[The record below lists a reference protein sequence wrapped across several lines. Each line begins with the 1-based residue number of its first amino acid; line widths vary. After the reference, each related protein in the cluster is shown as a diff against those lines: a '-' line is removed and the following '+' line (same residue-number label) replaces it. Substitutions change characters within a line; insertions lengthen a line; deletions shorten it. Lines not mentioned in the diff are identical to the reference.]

1 MLVFG
6 SAFIFVTT
14 LIKTIIEWENNNMMM
29 FLFCVAALIA
39 GYFIYGTFVE
49 KVFGIKENRTTPAF
63 SKRDGVDYVPMS
75 KKKIYLVQLLNI
87 AGVGPIFGPIMG
99 ALYGPA
105 AMLWI
110 VLGCIF
116 AGAVHDYFSGML
128 SIRNGGASVP
138 SITGRYLGKG
148 AKHFMNVF
156 AIVLLL
162 LVGVVFVS
170 APASMITNLVNE
182 QTSTTVSMGAMVA
195 IIFAY
200 YILATIVPI
209 DKIIGRFY
217 PFFGA
222 LLIFM
227 SVGLIGAIGFSSR
240 HSILAD
246 YQFSDMFTNMN
257 PNNLPLWPALFIT
270 IACGAVSGF
279 HATQSPL
286 MARCLE
292 NERNGRFVFFGA
304 MIGEGV
310 IALIWCAIALS
321 FFGSMGSL
329 GDAVADGGPG
339 NVVYTSSFGLLGTFG
354 GIIAFLGVVIL
365 PITSGDTAFRSS
377 RLILAEYFN
386 MEQKTLK
393 SRLLMAMPLFI
404 VGGVLTQ
411 VDFAVI
417 WRYFGFANQMTAV
430 MMLWTASA
438 YLLRFNKLHWI
449 STIPAMFMTAVCTT
463 FILNNSTLGFGLP
476 MQLST
481 IIGIV
486 VMLLVTGYVIK
497 ISKGKGDPEL
507 DQIEEDKLNIKPTK
521 AKIV

>member
-1 MLVFG
+1 
-6 SAFIFVTT
+6 
-14 LIKTIIEWENNNMMM
+14 MMM

-39 GYFIYGTFVE
+39 GYFIYGAFVE
-49 KVFGIKENRTTPAF
+49 KVFGINENRTTPAY
-63 SKRDGVDYVPMS
+63 SKQDGVDYVPMS
-75 KKKIYLVQLLNI
+75 NKKVYLVQLLNI

-156 AIVLLL
+156 AIILLL

-170 APASMITNLVNE
+170 APAGMISNLVNE
-182 QTSTTVSMGAMVA
+182 QSNFSVSMGTMVVV
-195 IIFAY
+195 IFAY
-200 YILATIVPI
+200 YILATLVPV

-217 PFFGA
+217 PLFGF

-227 SVGLIGAIGFSSR
+227 SVGLISAIAFSSDY
-240 HSILAD
+240 SILSG

-257 PNNLPLWPALFIT
+257 PNDLPLWPALFIT
-270 IACGAVSGF
+270 IACGAISGF

-292 NERNGRFVFFGA
+292 NEKNGRFVFFGA

-321 FFGSMGSL
+321 FFGSMDALS
-329 GDAVADGGPG
+329 DAVANGGPG
-339 NVVYTSSFGLLGTFG
+339 NVVYSSSFGLLGVFG

-386 MEQKTLK
+386 VEQKTLK
-393 SRLLMAMPLFI
+393 NRLLMAMPLFVI
-404 VGGVLTQ
+404 GGILTQ
-411 VDFAVI
+411 VDFGII

-449 STIPAMFMTAVCTT
+449 TTVPAMFMTTVCIT
-463 FILNNSTLGFGLP
+463 FILNSSTLGFGLD
-476 MQLST
+476 MQIST
-481 IIGIV
+481 IIGV
-486 VMLLVTGYVIK
+486 VAMLFITGYVIK
-497 ISKGKGDPEL
+497 VSKGKGDPEF
-507 DQIEEDKLNIKPTK
+507 DQVEEDKLNAKPET
-521 AKIV
+521 V

>member
-1 MLVFG
+1 
-6 SAFIFVTT
+6 
-14 LIKTIIEWENNNMMM
+14 MMM

-39 GYFIYGTFVE
+39 GYFIYGAFVE
-49 KVFGIKENRTTPAF
+49 KVFGIKENRTTPAY
-63 SKRDGVDYVPMS
+63 SKQDGVDYVPMS
-75 KKKIYLVQLLNI
+75 NKKVYLVQLLNI

-156 AIVLLL
+156 AIILLL

-170 APASMITNLVNE
+170 APARIISNLVNE
-182 QTSTTVSMGAMVA
+182 QSNFSVSMGTMVVV
-195 IIFAY
+195 IFAY
-200 YILATIVPI
+200 YILATLVPV

-217 PFFGA
+217 PLFGF

-227 SVGLIGAIGFSSR
+227 SVGLISAIAFSSDY
-240 HSILAD
+240 SILSG

-257 PNNLPLWPALFIT
+257 PNDLPLWPALFIT
-270 IACGAVSGF
+270 IACGAISGF

-292 NERNGRFVFFGA
+292 NEKNGRFVFFGA

-321 FFGSMGSL
+321 FFGSMDALS
-329 GDAVADGGPG
+329 DAVANGGPG
-339 NVVYTSSFGLLGTFG
+339 NVVYSSSFGLLGVFG

-386 MEQKTLK
+386 VEQKTLK
-393 SRLLMAMPLFI
+393 NRLLMAMPLFVI
-404 VGGVLTQ
+404 GGILTQ
-411 VDFAVI
+411 VDFGII
-417 WRYFGFANQMTAV
+417 WRYFGFANQTTAV

-438 YLLRFNKLHWI
+438 YLLRFNKFHWI
-449 STIPAMFMTAVCTT
+449 TTVPAMFMTAVCIT
-463 FILNNSTLGFGLP
+463 FILNNHSLGFGMD
-476 MQLST
+476 MQIST
-481 IIGIV
+481 IIGIIAS
-486 VMLLVTGYVIK
+486 LLITGYVIK

-507 DQIEEDKLNIKPTK
+507 DQAEEDKLNAKPET
-521 AKIV
+521 V

>member
-1 MLVFG
+1 ML
-6 SAFIFVTT
+6 
-14 LIKTIIEWENNNMMM
+14 W
-29 FLFCVAALIA
+29 FLTCVAALIG

-49 KVFGIKENRTTPAF
+49 KVFGINEKRQTPAHTQT
-63 SKRDGVDYVPMS
+63 DGVDYVPMS
-75 KKKIYLVQLLNI
+75 TPKVYLVQLLNI

-110 VLGCIF
+110 VIGCIF
-116 AGAVHDYFSGML
+116 AGATHDYFSGML

-138 SITGRYLGKG
+138 SLSGRYLGNG
-148 AKHFMNVF
+148 AKHFMNIF

-170 APASMITNLVNE
+170 APAGMITNLINE
-182 QTSTTVSMGAMVA
+182 QTDLTVNMTTMVV

-200 YILATIVPI
+200 YIVATIVPV

-217 PFFGA
+217 PLFGA

-227 SVGLIGAIGFSSR
+227 SVGLITAIAFSSE
-240 HSILAD
+240 HQILGG
-246 YQFSDMFTNMN
+246 FEVSDMLTNMN
-257 PNNLPLWPALFIT
+257 PNDMPLWPALFIT
-270 IACGAVSGF
+270 IACGAISGF

-292 NERNGRFVFFGA
+292 NEKNGRFVFYGA

-321 FFGSMGSL
+321 FFGSL
-329 GDAVADGGPG
+329 DALSAAIKDGGPG
-339 NVVYTSSFGLLGTFG
+339 NVVYSSSFGLLGVFG

-386 MEQKTLK
+386 MEQKTLRN
-393 SRLLMAMPLFI
+393 RLLMAMPLFVI
-404 VGGVLTQ
+404 GGILTQ
-411 VDFAVI
+411 VDFGII
-417 WRYFGFANQMTAV
+417 WRYFGFANQTTAV

-438 YLLRFNKLHWI
+438 YLLRHNKLHWI
-449 STIPAMFMTAVCTT
+449 TTIPAMFMTAVCIT
-463 FILNNSTLGFGLP
+463 FILNNSTLGFGMP
-476 MQLST
+476 MQIST
-481 IIGIV
+481 IIG
-486 VMLLVTGYVIK
+486 LVATLAITVYVIK
-497 ISKGKGDPEL
+497 ISKGKGETDLADEV
-507 DQIEEDKLNIKPTK
+507 KPAAGATET
-521 AKIV
+521 A

>member
-1 MLVFG
+1 
-6 SAFIFVTT
+6 
-14 LIKTIIEWENNNMMM
+14 MMM

-49 KVFGIKENRTTPAF
+49 KVFGINEQRTTPAF
-63 SKRDGVDYVPMS
+63 SKQDGVDYVPMS
-75 KKKIYLVQLLNI
+75 NKKVYLVQLLNI

-138 SITGRYLGKG
+138 SLTGRYLGNN
-148 AKHFMNVF
+148 AKHFMNIF
-156 AIVLLL
+156 ALVLLL

-170 APASMITNLVNE
+170 APAGMITNLVNE
-182 QTSTTVSMGAMVA
+182 QTDTTVSMGLMVA

-200 YILATIVPI
+200 YIVATIVPI

-217 PFFGA
+217 PLFGA

-227 SVGLIGAIGFSSR
+227 SVGLIAAVAFSSD
-240 HSILAD
+240 HAILAG
-246 YQFSDMFTNMN
+246 YKFSDMFTNMN
-257 PNNLPLWPALFIT
+257 PNDLPLWPALFIT
-270 IACGAVSGF
+270 IACGAISGF

-292 NERNGRFVFFGA
+292 NEKNGRFVFFGA

-310 IALIWCAIALS
+310 IALIWCAVALS
-321 FFGSMGSL
+321 FFGSMDAL
-329 GDAVADGGPG
+329 QEAVANGGPG
-339 NVVYTSSFGLLGTFG
+339 NVVYSASFGLLGVFG
-354 GIIAFLGVVIL
+354 GILAFLGVVIL

-377 RLILAEYFN
+377 RLILAEYFK

-393 SRLLMAMPLFI
+393 SRLFMAMPLFVI
-404 VGGVLTQ
+404 GAILTQ
-411 VDFAVI
+411 VDFAII
-417 WRYFGFANQMTAV
+417 WRYFGFANQTTAV

-438 YLLRFNKLHWI
+438 YLLRFNKFHWI
-449 STIPAMFMTAVCTT
+449 STIPAIFMTAVCIT
-463 FILNNSTLGFGLP
+463 FILNNNTLGFGMG
-476 MQLST
+476 MQIST

-486 VMLLVTGYVIK
+486 ASLLITGYVIK
-497 ISKGKGDPEL
+497 ISKGKGDPEF
-507 DQIEEDKLNIKPTK
+507 DQAEEDKLVNYTESRD
-521 AKIV
+521 